1 MGPEA
6 RGESQCAVLG
16 NPALAISS
24 LKMEKRFMHP
34 GLQALPEAENGKK
47 KKKPVLLENLR
58 KQCTPAHTL
67 TSASRMHLK
76 LLTSRNKCTV
86 F

>member
-1 MGPEA
+1 M
-6 RGESQCAVLG
+6 LG

-34 GLQALPEAENGKK
+34 GLQALPEAENGKKKKK